1 MTEAIRPIIRGEKVY
16 LRPPERTDVP
26 LFVAW
31 FNDANVLRHLDMRA
45 PMSVAME
52 EGWFDRMLS
61 TEGKVNYHFVIC
73 LIADGR
79 PIGTVGL
86 HDIQERTGKA
96 EFGIAIGE
104 TDQWGRGYGG
114 DALNAI
120 CDFGFGEL
128 RLERV
133 ELPCLRRERARPSDL
148 PQGRVRARGDAASS
162 AFRPRQAPGRRRHEP
177 AARRVAG
184 PAAEAELGV
193 RALASRLRGV
203 RFGPCSSCA
212 ATPSPA
218 GGRRS

>member
-52 EGWFDRMLS
+52 EGWFDRMLG
-61 TEGKVNYHFVIC
+61 TEGKTNYHFVIC

-79 PIGTVGL
+79 PIGTAGL

-104 TDQWGRGYGG
+104 TDEWGKGYGT

-128 RLERV
+128 RLERI
-133 ELPCLRRERARPSDL
+133 ELRVYAENERGRRAYFKAGFLHEGTLRRAHF
-148 PQGRVRARGDAASS
+148 ARGQHQDVDVMSQLRDEWLAL
-162 AFRPRQAPGRRRHEP
+162 PRKKGWDFEP
-177 AARRVAG
+177 
-184 PAAEAELGV
+184 
-193 RALASRLRGV
+193 
-203 RFGPCSSCA
+203 
-212 ATPSPA
+212 
-218 GGRRS
+218 